1 MHVVMVSKALVTGAY
16 QRKAEE
22 IARRGVELTVLV
34 PPSWQ
39 DRRGRQVATALHTEG
54 YTLRTIPLRLNG
66 NFHLHFY
73 PTLAR
78 ELAQL
83 RPDVLHFD
91 EEPYNLATYLAL
103 GIAQRLGIEA
113 LFFTWQNLLRNY
125 PPPFVWWERA
135 NYRRAAYAL
144 AGNQDAAA
152 VLRKKGYQG
161 PLTVLPQFGVDP
173 AIFVPASVS
182 QAPDT
187 PLRIGYAGGLLPEKG
202 LDLLLYACAGLQG
215 AWQLRL
221 AGEGES
227 RAGLVALAAQ
237 LGVTDR
243 VRFDSRLDS
252 DAMPHFYQS
261 LDVFVLPSRTLP
273 TWKEQFGRVLIEAMS
288 CAVAV
293 VGSNS
298 GEIPN
303 VMGEAGLLFA
313 EGDVDALAGHLQ
325 RLLADPAL
333 RAKLGQAGRARVLA
347 CYTMQQIAAQTVD
360 IYHTLKGIPQDSQP
374 GSDSRWPGAHYPL
387 EPHSVG
393 HRNAGGQSQPLPR
406 SMGGRLWQGAVT
418 LVRP

>member
-1 MHVVMVSKALVTGAY
+1 MVSKALVTGAY

-22 IARRGVELTVLV
+22 IARRGVKLTVLV
-34 PPSWQ
+34 PPSWR
-39 DRRGRQVATALHTEG
+39 DRRGSQVATAHHTEG
-54 YTLRTIPLRLNG
+54 YTLRTVPLWLNG

-83 RPDVLHFD
+83 RPDVLHMD

-103 GIAQRLGIEA
+103 DIAQRLGIPA

-135 NYRRAAYAL
+135 NYRRAGHAL

-152 VLRKKGYQG
+152 VLRTKGYHG

-173 AIFVPASVS
+173 AIFMPTSASRT
-182 QAPDT
+182 ADE
-187 PLRIGYAGGLLPEKG
+187 PLRVGYAGGLLPEKG
-202 LDLLLYACAGLQG
+202 LDLLLHACAKLQG
-215 AWQLRL
+215 VWQLTL
-221 AGEGES
+221 VGEGES
-227 RAGLVALAAQ
+227 RAALVALAAN

-243 VRFDSRLDS
+243 VRFDSRLES
-252 DAMPHFYQS
+252 HAMPVFYQN

-273 TWKEQFGRVLIEAMS
+273 TWKEQFGRVLIEAMA
-288 CAVAV
+288 CAVPV
-293 VGSNS
+293 VGSDS

-325 RLLADPAL
+325 RLLDDHEL
-333 RAKLGQAGRARVLA
+333 RARLGQAGRARVLA
-347 CYTMQQIAAQTVD
+347 HFTMQQIAAQTVEV
-360 IYHTLKGIPQDSQP
+360 YHTLTELNRAPSTGASLR
-374 GSDSRWPGAHYPL
+374 GS
-387 EPHSVG
+387 
-393 HRNAGGQSQPLPR
+393 
-406 SMGGRLWQGAVT
+406 
-418 LVRP
+418 

>member
-1 MHVVMVSKALVTGAY
+1 MHIVMVSKALVTGAY

-22 IARRGVELTVLV
+22 IARLGIELTVLV

-39 DRRGRQVATALHTEG
+39 DRRGRQVATALHTQG

-83 RPDVLHFD
+83 QPDLLHFD

-103 GIAQRLGIEA
+103 GSAQRLGIEA

-135 NYRRAAYAL
+135 NYRRAAHAL

-173 AIFVPASVS
+173 AIFVPAS
-182 QAPDT
+182 APRPAAA

-202 LDLLLYACAGLQG
+202 LDLLLHACAKLQG

-221 AGEGES
+221 VGDGES
-227 RAGLVALAAQ
+227 RPSLAALATQ
-237 LGVTDR
+237 LGITDR

-252 DAMPHFYQS
+252 HAMPSFYQE
-261 LDVFVLPSRTLP
+261 LDLFVLPSRTLP

-293 VGSNS
+293 VGSTS

-303 VMGEAGLLFA
+303 VMGDAGLLFA

-325 RLLADPAL
+325 RLLTDPGL
-333 RAKLGQAGRARVLA
+333 RAKLGQAGRERLLA
-347 CYTMQQIAAQTVD
+347 NYTMQHIAAQTVD
-360 IYHTLKGIPQDSQP
+360 IYHALRDAKSLSLANNALP
-374 GSDSRWPGAHYPL
+374 GGASL
-387 EPHSVG
+387 RGS
-393 HRNAGGQSQPLPR
+393 
-406 SMGGRLWQGAVT
+406 
-418 LVRP
+418 